1 MLTVFKPVAERP
13 LQPVAKLLKDV
24 NPNAISMLG
33 IVFPL
38 LFFLFVI
45 NHYYVLALI
54 IYIFNWVDLLD
65 GMVARLS
72 KRVTKFG
79 GFLDSTIDRF
89 ADFAV
94 LAAFGFAFIVPWDIV
109 VPLLMLSFAISYM
122 RTRIE
127 YMADGKVTAS
137 VGIIER
143 TERLVI
149 VFVGLLL
156 YVIFPHVRLWHQN
169 IMAITLL
176 ILLILSAITVGQR
189 FAFAYQKL
197 K

>member
-13 LQPVAKLLKDV
+13 LRPVASLLKNV

-33 IVFPL
+33 IVFPF
-38 LFFLFVI
+38 LFFFFII
-45 NHYYVLALI
+45 NHHYIPALI
-54 IYIFNWVDLLD
+54 VFIFNGVDLLD

-72 KRVTKFG
+72 HRVTIFG

-94 LAAFGFAFIVPWDIV
+94 LAAFGFAFIVPWDII

-127 YMADGKVTAS
+127 YMAQGKVTAS

-149 VFVGLLL
+149 IFLGLLL
-156 YVIFPHVRLWHQN
+156 YTIFPNVRLWHQN
-169 IMAITLL
+169 LMTVTLV
-176 ILLILSAITVGQR
+176 ILLILSAITVVQR
-189 FAFAYQKL
+189 FMFAYQKL

>member
-13 LQPVAKLLKDV
+13 LQPIAKLLKNV
-24 NPNAISMLG
+24 NPNVISMFG
-33 IVFPL
+33 IIFPL
-38 LFFLFVI
+38 LFFLLVI
-45 NHYYVLALI
+45 NHHYIWALI
-54 IYIFNWVDLLD
+54 VYIFNWVDLLD

-94 LAAFGFAFIVPWDIV
+94 LVSFGFAFIVPWDIIA
-109 VPLLMLSFAISYM
+109 PLLMCSFAISYM

-127 YMADGKVTAS
+127 YMANGKVSAS

-143 TERLVI
+143 TERLAI
-149 VFVGLLL
+149 VFIGLLL
-156 YVIFPHVRLWHQN
+156 YVIFPDLRLLHHN
-169 IMAITLL
+169 LMTTVMF
-176 ILLILSAITVGQR
+176 ILLILSIITVLQR

>member
-13 LQPVAKLLKDV
+13 LQPIARGLKDV
-24 NPNAISMLG
+24 NPNVISMLG
-33 IVFPL
+33 IIFPL
-38 LFFLFVI
+38 LFFLLVI
-45 NHYYVLALI
+45 NHQYTWALVVYV
-54 IYIFNWVDLLD
+54 FNCVDLLD

-94 LAAFGFAFIVPWDIV
+94 LAAFGFAYIVPWDII
-109 VPLLMLSFAISYM
+109 VPLLMFSFAISYM

-127 YMADGKVTAS
+127 YMANGKISAS

-143 TERLVI
+143 TERLLI
-149 VFVGLLL
+149 VFIGLLL
-156 YVIFPHVRLWHQN
+156 YDIFPHARWWHHN
-169 IMAITLL
+169 VMTTIMAVLL
-176 ILLILSAITVGQR
+176 VLSIITVYQR
-189 FAFAYQKL
+189 FVFAYQKL
-197 K
+197 N

>member
-33 IVFPL
+33 IIFPL

-45 NHYYVLALI
+45 NHLYIWALV

-94 LAAFGFAFIVPWDIV
+94 LSSFGFAFIVPWYIIA
-109 VPLLMLSFAISYM
+109 PLLMFSFAISYM

-127 YMADGKVTAS
+127 YMADGKVSAS

-143 TERLVI
+143 TERLVV
-149 VFVGLLL
+149 VFIGLLL
-156 YVIFPHVRLWHQN
+156 YVIFPNVWLWHLN
-169 IMAITLL
+169 IMGITLL
-176 ILLILSAITVGQR
+176 ILLVLSVVTVYQR
-189 FAFAYQKL
+189 FVFAYQTL

>member
-13 LQPVAKLLKDV
+13 LKPIAKALKDV
-24 NPNAISMLG
+24 NPNSISMLG
-33 IVFPL
+33 IIFPT
-38 LFFLFVI
+38 LFFLLVI
-45 NHYYVLALI
+45 NHQYAWALFV
-54 IYIFNWVDLLD
+54 YIFNWVDLLD

-72 KRVTKFG
+72 GRVTKFG

-94 LAAFGFAFIVPWDIV
+94 LTAFGFAFIVSWDIV
-109 VPLLMLSFAISYM
+109 VPLLMLSFVISYM

-149 VFVGLLL
+149 VFIGLLL

-169 IMAITLL
+169 VMSITLL
-176 ILLILSAITVGQR
+176 VLIVLSAITVFQR
-189 FAFAYQKL
+189 LAFAYQKL

>member
-13 LQPVAKLLKDV
+13 LKPVAKLLKNV

-33 IVFPL
+33 IIFPL
-38 LFFLFVI
+38 FFFLLVI
-45 NHYYVLALI
+45 NHHYVWALI
-54 IYIFNWVDLLD
+54 VYVFNLVDLLD

-72 KRVTKFG
+72 HRVTKFG

-89 ADFAV
+89 ADFGV
-94 LAAFGFAFIVPWDIV
+94 LASFGFARIVSWDIV
-109 VPLLMLSFAISYM
+109 APLLMLSFAISYM

-127 YMADGKVTAS
+127 YMADGNVKAS

-149 VFVGLLL
+149 TFTGLLL
-156 YVIFPHVRLWHQN
+156 YTVFPHLVLWHQN
-169 IMAITLL
+169 IMSIILIVLL
-176 ILLILSAITVGQR
+176 VLSAITVVQR
-189 FAFAYQKL
+189 FVFAYQKL

>member
-13 LQPVAKLLKDV
+13 LRPVARLLKDV
-24 NPNAISMLG
+24 NPNVISMLG
-33 IVFPL
+33 IIFPL
-38 LFFLFVI
+38 LFFLLVV
-45 NHYYVLALI
+45 NHYYVWALVI
-54 IYIFNWVDLLD
+54 FIFNWVDLLD

-72 KRVTKFG
+72 KHVTRFG

-94 LAAFGFAFIVPWDIV
+94 LTAFGFAFIVSWDIV
-109 VPLLMLSFAISYM
+109 VPLLMFSFAISYM

-127 YMADGKVTAS
+127 YMAGGKVTAS

-143 TERLVI
+143 TERLLI
-149 VFVGLLL
+149 VFIGLLL
-156 YVIFPHVRLWHQN
+156 YTIFPHVRLWHQN
-169 IMAITLL
+169 IMGVTLF
-176 ILLILSAITVGQR
+176 ILLILSAITVYQR